1 VKRAKKKLSPSLTR
15 NAKAVEQ
22 MRQFMR
28 RSMRTSAP
36 ISGIDIKAR
45 INEGRAGYQ
54 LSDLL
59 TQSDPA
65 APPPADM
72 AEWNNLGDVG
82 REKLAGD

>member
-1 VKRAKKKLSPSLTR
+1 VKRAKKKLSPALTR
-15 NAKAVEQ
+15 NANAVEQ
-22 MRQFMR
+22 MLQFMR

-36 ISGIDIKAR
+36 ISGVDIKAL
-45 INEGRAGYQ
+45 INEGRAGYK

-65 APPPADM
+65 APPAADR
-72 AEWNNLGDVG
+72 AEWDDLGDVG